1 MSPSPS
7 TLALIIEAAAGL
19 LASIGGVAIFA
30 DWARR
35 RRLLDLPN
43 ERSSH
48 SRPIPRG
55 AGAVIVAVVALSALI
70 MLIMAAAGT
79 YAATSQIAVTACA
92 AILVAIVSAIDDVR
106 SLSSELRLVVHGAC
120 ALVVAAVITSNAPF
134 WPGVLIGALWIAA
147 LTNAYNFMD
156 GIDGIAGTQAVIA
169 GLAFAW
175 ASKSAGAPFVT
186 VVSIATAAASAGF
199 LVHNWPPARVFL
211 GDVGSAFLGFVFGS
225 LTLMLFQQSP
235 LAAIGAALSLWP
247 FVFDTVFTLGRR
259 AKRGEDLLRSHRSHL
274 YQRLVISGWSHR
286 AVTLLFT
293 VGAAIAAVAG
303 ILLQRDARVFWLP
316 AVLVVAALTFGIWQV
331 AARSER
337 SA

>member
-7 TLALIIEAAAGL
+7 TLVLIIEAAVGL

-30 DWARR
+30 DWAKR

-55 AGAVIVAVVALSALI
+55 AGAVIVAVVVLSA
-70 MLIMAAAGT
+70 LIMAAAGT

-92 AILVAIVSAIDDVR
+92 AILVAVVSAVDDVR

-120 ALVVAAVITSNAPF
+120 ALVVAAAITSTAPS

-156 GIDGIAGTQAVIA
+156 GIDGIAGMQALIA

-175 ASKSAGAPFVT
+175 ASESADAPFVT
-186 VVSIATAAASAGF
+186 VVSMAMVAASTGF

-211 GDVGSAFLGFVFGS
+211 GDVGSAFLGFVFGA

-286 AVTLLFT
+286 AVTLLYSG
-293 VGAAIAAVAG
+293 GAAIAAVAG

-316 AVLVVAALTFGIWQV
+316 AVLVVAALSLGIWQV
-331 AARSER
+331 AARPER

>member
-7 TLALIIEAAAGL
+7 TLVLIIEAAVGL

-30 DWARR
+30 DWAKR

-55 AGAVIVAVVALSALI
+55 AGAVIVAVVVLSA
-70 MLIMAAAGT
+70 LIMAAAGT

-92 AILVAIVSAIDDVR
+92 AILVAVVSAVDDVR
-106 SLSSELRLVVHGAC
+106 SLSSELRLVVHGGC
-120 ALVVAAVITSNAPF
+120 ALVVAAAITSTAPS

-156 GIDGIAGTQAVIA
+156 GIDGIAGMQALIA

-175 ASKSAGAPFVT
+175 ASESADAPFVT
-186 VVSIATAAASAGF
+186 VVSMAMVAASTGF

-211 GDVGSAFLGFVFGS
+211 GDVGSAFLGFVFGA

-286 AVTLLFT
+286 AVTLLYSG
-293 VGAAIAAVAG
+293 GAAIAAVAG

-316 AVLVVAALTFGIWQV
+316 AVLVVAALSLGIWQV
-331 AARSER
+331 AARPER